1 MRIYSWNGSRV
12 EGRVTI
18 CSVCHRE
25 QRILDEEPGLQI
37 DVAIKLRE
45 EFLLCCYYLCSS
57 ESKVH
62 KIGLIVIL
70 GLQYMFSSLIHTR
83 FSFVCLLFV
92 YWAFFVAQL
101 KNPPLLSQ

>member
-1 MRIYSWNGSRV
+1 MRV

-18 CSVCHRE
+18 HSVCHRE

-37 DVAIKLRE
+37 DIAIKLRE

-62 KIGLIVIL
+62 RIGLIVIL
-70 GLQYMFSSLIHTR
+70 GSYMFLSLIHTR

-101 KNPPLLSQ
+101 KNPPLHSQ